1 MRHKV
6 GGRKF
11 GLPSD
16 QRRALLKGLVR
27 SLLTY
32 QKIKTTETRA
42 KDVKIIVER
51 LITRAKNDDTVHSR
65 RIVNRYLTDET
76 LVRHLF
82 TKIAPEYKTRQG
94 GYTRISKIGLRRGD
108 AAPIVI
114 LELLNDGEF
123 GLPVVPDKIGTVRPI
138 TAE

>member
-27 SLLTY
+27 ALLTY
-32 QKIKTTETRA
+32 QKIETTETRA
-42 KDVKIIVER
+42 KDVKIIAER
-51 LITRAKNDDTVHSR
+51 LITRARNEDTLHSR

-82 TKIAPEYKTRQG
+82 TKIAPEYKNRQG

-114 LELLNDGEF
+114 LELLNEGEF
-123 GLPVVPDKIGTVRPI
+123 GLPVVPDKIGTVRPSS
-138 TAE
+138 AE

>member
-27 SLLTY
+27 ALLTY
-32 QKIKTTETRA
+32 QKIETTETRA

-51 LITRAKNDDTVHSR
+51 LITRARNEDTVHSR

-82 TKIAPEYKTRQG
+82 TVIAPEYKGRQG

-108 AAPIVI
+108 AAPIVL

-123 GLPVVPDKIGTVRPI
+123 GIPVVPAKIGTAQPI
-138 TAE
+138 AAE

>member
-27 SLLTY
+27 ALLTY
-32 QKIKTTETRA
+32 QKIETTETRA
-42 KDVKIIVER
+42 KDVKIIAER
-51 LITRAKNDDTVHSR
+51 LITRARNEDTVHSR

-82 TKIAPEYKTRQG
+82 TKIAPEFKNRQG

-114 LELLNDGEF
+114 LELITDIEF
-123 GLPVVPDKIGTVRPI
+123 GLPVLPDKIGTAKPLG
-138 TAE
+138 AE

>member
-1 MRHKV
+1 MRHRV

-16 QRRALLKGLVR
+16 QRNALLKGLVR
-27 SLLTY
+27 SLLIN
-32 QKIKTTETRA
+32 QKIRTTETRA

-51 LITRAKNDDTVHSR
+51 LITRARNEDTVHSR

-76 LVRHLF
+76 LTRHLF
-82 TKIAPEYKTRQG
+82 TKIAPEYKNRQG

-108 AAPIVI
+108 AAPIVV
-114 LELLNDGEF
+114 LELIAEIEF
-123 GLPVVPDKIGTVRPI
+123 GLPVLPDKIGTAKPVDV
-138 TAE
+138 E

>member
-16 QRRALLKGLVR
+16 QRQSLLKGLVR
-27 SLLTY
+27 ALLTY
-32 QKIKTTETRA
+32 QKIETTETRA

-51 LITRAKNDDTVHSR
+51 LITRARNEDTVHSR

-82 TKIAPEYKTRQG
+82 TKIAPEFKNRQG

-114 LELLNDGEF
+114 LELITDIEF
-123 GLPVVPDKIGTVRPI
+123 GLPVVPDKIGTAQPI
-138 TAE
+138 SAD

>member
-27 SLLTY
+27 AVLTY
-32 QKIKTTETRA
+32 QKIETTETRA
-42 KDVKIIVER
+42 KDVKILVER
-51 LITRAKNDDTVHSR
+51 LITRARNEDTLHSR
-65 RIVNRYLTDET
+65 RIINAYLTDET
-76 LVRHLF
+76 LTRHLF
-82 TKIAPEYKTRQG
+82 TKIAPEYKNRAG

-114 LELLNDGEF
+114 LELLSDIEF
-123 GLPVVPDKIGTVRPI
+123 GLPVLPDKIGTAKPVA
-138 TAE
+138 TE